1 MHESP
6 AQYTMLDKS
15 VWHQDGSDS
24 AVLNI
29 RFLTMAS
36 LLQIL
41 EDTTHLCQHS
51 NIVFNELH
59 RVICWAT
66 IQIIAV
72 PRVLGTLVNRCSW
85 SFSASNTTLPV
96 RLKLYCGTH
105 EPVETC
111 TIKVISV

>member
-29 RFLTMAS
+29 RFLTVAS

-41 EDTTHLCQHS
+41 EDKTPHLCQHS
-51 NIVFNELH
+51 NVVF
-59 RVICWAT
+59 
-66 IQIIAV
+66 
-72 PRVLGTLVNRCSW
+72 
-85 SFSASNTTLPV
+85 
-96 RLKLYCGTH
+96 
-105 EPVETC
+105 
-111 TIKVISV
+111 